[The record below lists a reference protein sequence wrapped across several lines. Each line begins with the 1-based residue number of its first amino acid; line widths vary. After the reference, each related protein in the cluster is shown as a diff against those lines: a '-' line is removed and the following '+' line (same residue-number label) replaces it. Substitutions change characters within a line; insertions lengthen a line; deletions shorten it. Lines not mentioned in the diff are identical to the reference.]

1 MKLHLMKHLLFIG
14 LSLVLLPGC
23 ASLVVTGTGNKFDEK
38 APSPRISLKA
48 EVTNQYGSF
57 FMGNPAP
64 DSIYLRCK
72 VNLRYDKSF
81 ARSSLIDSLILQS
94 RSTPFRFDFTK
105 LNSSKSSWE
114 EYGYDQNNH
123 ELVRITDTYTFKHKS
138 KPAKATLSR
147 KLSEFWL
154 IVKYRLIG
162 IGGTEYPY
170 ADSLEINL
178 NSVTDYGQ
186 NNNMMMNRPM
196 MTPHF

>member
-1 MKLHLMKHLLFIG
+1 MRINLSINLLLIG
-14 LSLVLLPGC
+14 FALVLLTGC
-23 ASLVVTGTGNKFDEK
+23 ATLNVSGTGNKFDEK
-38 APSPRISLKA
+38 APSPRTFLKA

-57 FMGNPAP
+57 FIGKSAP

-72 VNLRYDKSF
+72 VNLMYDKSF
-81 ARSSLIDSLILQS
+81 AHASVIDSVFLQS

-114 EYGYDQNNH
+114 NYGYDQNNH
-123 ELVRITDTYTFKHKS
+123 SITRMTDTYTYKHKA
-138 KPAKATLSR
+138 KPARATLSR

-170 ADSLEINL
+170 SDSLEINL

-186 NNNMMMNRPM
+186 NNNMMMNRQM
-196 MTPHF
+196 MAPHF